1 MTTLVYKGSR
11 AAGKFVKDML
21 EDATKKELG
30 QGLIEYKRAWEEA
43 GQLAA
48 EEDLERREKESDFD
62 NSKRET
68 S

>member
-11 AAGKFVKDML
+11 TAEKFVKDML
-21 EDATKKELG
+21 KEATKKEIG

-48 EEDLERREKESDFD
+48 EEDLERREKEKEDS
-62 NSKRET
+62 
-68 S
+68 